1 MPAPHATG
9 FMVLHSNQ
17 LEGLRELA
25 VQFIRNHPLPV
36 LAPEVLLVQS
46 NGMKHW
52 LELALAKDLGICA
65 ATQVE
70 LPSAKLWQI
79 YRAVLGPSQVPA
91 HMPLDKSPLV
101 WRIMRRLPDLLAQPS
116 FAPLKNYLG
125 QSETKG
131 EDQAF
136 PMNRRA
142 YQLAAQLADVL
153 DGYQN
158 YRADWLE
165 DWAQAR
171 DQLRTQTGMATPLPA
186 AQSWQPELWRDLL
199 DDLAADAEVKAEL
212 QHSYSSRAK
221 VHEAFMA
228 KMASLPEGQ
237 RPAGVPHRLMVFG
250 VTSLPMQTV
259 QALAALGRVCQVLML
274 VQNPCQHYWGHVVES
289 RVPLAKLSKQRQA
302 HKAGLPVPQDD
313 GSLSEA
319 DQYTLHTDTHPLLAA
334 WGKQG
339 RDYLHLLDGFDD
351 VNQYIGQFNRV
362 DVFVDPAHT
371 AADEGRAPTMLEH
384 LQSALLNLEPLPH
397 TPQELPAHDT
407 SVRFVQTHSAQRE
420 VEVLHDQ
427 LMAWLDADPT
437 LKPSDIMVMVPDMTN
452 FAPHIHAV
460 FGRFSHNAQHH
471 DPRHLPYTVADTTP
485 RTEPLVQALDTL
497 LQLPQLRVT
506 RVEWQS
512 LFEVAAVRERF
523 GLDAHDVAQ
532 LDTWLADAGVRWG
545 LDAPHRKPW
554 GIAPDMRDANQNSWL
569 FGIER
574 LLLGYAVG
582 TSNTASTDAVNTHH
596 TLASPWQ
603 DTLPQA
609 GVGGLD
615 ARVVDGLLQWLRH
628 TQIALI
634 KLRQDHTPT
643 EWVAV
648 LQQLVALFLKP
659 SDEAD
664 ERLIERVMAPLETW
678 LAECQLARLD
688 APLPLVVVREHW
700 MAQLQQPAMQRRFFG
715 GGVQFATLMPMR
727 SIPFKCVCLLGMN
740 DGDYP
745 RSQTPRDF
753 DLMSDAAHAG
763 SAPSHWRAGD
773 RSRREDDRYL
783 FLEAL
788 LSARDKLYI
797 SWQGRRTTDHEIKPP
812 SVLVAQLMDYLNAVW
827 TGRNDPGEH
836 MPACVA
842 PLQPLQAF
850 SPTYFTQDS
859 AFQTYANDWQ
869 KARPSNATKQTYS
882 ATSKASMA
890 SSSSA
895 ALANTSATSVTAVPT
910 ELTLPHLQ
918 RLLRQ
923 PVEVF
928 LTDRLRLR
936 LDPPEEA
943 AEEEEPFSLDG
954 LEKYKL
960 NQRMA
965 QAEDA
970 QQAMAQLRLS
980 GQLAMAGFGEA
991 QQHLLLRDRQTLRD
1005 QLEVLIPKWPHT
1017 LAVQSAHWQLG
1028 HTHLSAEWANGQTL
1042 WRTRTATHGGGQ
1054 QWLQVALHPGAVTEG
1069 KKENQLPRIDT
1080 LSHLWLHH
1088 LAACASGTPTTSV
1101 QIGFDAAVEL
1111 KPTAADTALA
1121 HLQDLCEAYLEAWA
1135 QPLPVAAKTACAY
1148 VMGLASEH
1156 KDPMGKAQ
1164 TAFEGGFN
1172 KAGEYKDAPALQRVF
1187 NRFEDIQA
1195 SLGPWA
1201 QRLYAPMQQAAKV
1214 IHLSAN
1220 GTDPAEEADT

>member
-1 MPAPHATG
+1 MPHSHATG

-25 VQFIRNHPLPV
+25 VQFIRNHPLPP

-79 YRAVLGPSQVPA
+79 YRAVLGPSNVPA

-101 WRIMRRLPDLLAQPS
+101 WRIMRRLPDVLAQPG
-116 FAPLKNYLG
+116 FEPLKNYLG
-125 QSETKG
+125 QT
-131 EDQAF
+131 DT
-136 PMNRRA
+136 PTTPLDRRA

-158 YRADWLE
+158 YRADWLD
-165 DWAQAR
+165 DWGQGI
-171 DQLRTQTGMATPLPA
+171 DQLRTAAGQATPLPH
-186 AQSWQPELWRDLL
+186 AQSWQPALWRDLL
-199 DDLAADAEVKAEL
+199 NDLAQDPQVQSALSQAYRSRAEVHA
-212 QHSYSSRAK
+212 
-221 VHEAFMA
+221 AFMHA
-228 KMASLPEGQ
+228 MQRLPEGQ
-237 RPAGVPHRLMVFG
+237 RPAGVPHRIMVFG

-259 QALAALGRVCQVLML
+259 EALAALGRVCQVLML

-289 RVPLAKLSKQRQA
+289 RVPLIKLAKQRQA

-313 GSLSEA
+313 GSLTEA

-334 WGKQG
+334 WGKHG

-351 VNQYIGQFNRV
+351 VAQYKGQFNQRV
-362 DVFVDPAHT
+362 DVFVDPADT
-371 AADEGRAPTMLEH
+371 ATDEGREPTMLEH
-384 LQSALLNLEPLPH
+384 LQSSLLNLAPLPDH
-397 TPQELPAHDT
+397 LTDVPENDT

-427 LMAWLDADPT
+427 LLAWLDADPT
-437 LKPSDIMVMVPDMTN
+437 LKPNDIMVMVPDMAN

-460 FGRFSHNAQHH
+460 FGRFASHEL
-471 DPRHLPYTVADTTP
+471 RHMPYTVADTTP

-497 LQLPQLRVT
+497 LQLPQLRIT

-523 GLDAHDVAQ
+523 GLEEHDVAQ

-554 GIAPDMRDANQNSWL
+554 GIAPDMADANQNSWL
-569 FGIER
+569 FGVER
-574 LLLGYAVG
+574 LLLGYATG
-582 TSNTASTDAVNTHH
+582 TSDD
-596 TLASPWQ
+596 LATPWA

-628 TQIALI
+628 TQITLL

-643 EWVAV
+643 EWVTV
-648 LQQLVALFLKP
+648 LQQIVALFFKP
-659 SDEAD
+659 SDEPD

-688 APLPLVVVREHW
+688 SPLPLVVVREHW

-763 SAPSHWRAGD
+763 STQNHWRAGD

-827 TGRNDPGEH
+827 TQRNDKGEPT
-836 MPACVA
+836 PACVA

-850 SPTYFTQDS
+850 SPKYFTQDS
-859 AFQTYANDWQ
+859 TFQTYADDWQ
-869 KARPSNATKQTYS
+869 RALLSFS
-882 ATSKASMA
+882 A
-890 SSSSA
+890 SSA
-895 ALANTSATSVTAVPT
+895 AATPNETTPSEAAPT
-910 ELTLPHLQ
+910 ELTLQHLQ

-928 LTDRLRLR
+928 LVDRLRLR
-936 LDPPEEA
+936 LDQPEEA

-954 LEKYKL
+954 LDKYKL
-960 NQRMA
+960 NQRIA

-970 QQAMAQLRLS
+970 QQAIAQLRLS
-980 GQLAMAGFGEA
+980 GQLALAGFGEA
-991 QQHLLLRDRQTLRD
+991 QQHLFENDREKLREQLDVLL
-1005 QLEVLIPKWPHT
+1005 PKWPKH
-1017 LAVQSAHWQLG
+1017 LSVQSAHWQLG
-1028 HTHLSAEWANGQTL
+1028 HTRLSAEWANGQTL
-1042 WRTRTATHGGGQ
+1042 WHTNGQAPGAGQ
-1054 QWLQVALHPGAVTEG
+1054 QWLQVALRPGAVTEG
-1069 KKENQLPRIDT
+1069 KKESQVARIDT
-1080 LSHLWLHH
+1080 LSQLWLHH

-1101 QIGFDAAVEL
+1101 QIGFDAAIEL
-1111 KPTAADTALA
+1111 KPIDANQAQE
-1121 HLQDLCEAYLEAWA
+1121 HLQDLCDAYLEAWA

-1148 VMGLASEH
+1148 LMGVHGDH
-1156 KDPMGKAQ
+1156 KDPQGKAQ
-1164 TAFEGGFN
+1164 AAFEGGFG
-1172 KAGEYKDAPALQRVF
+1172 KRGEYQDSPALQRVF
-1187 NRFEDIQA
+1187 DNFEQIKDG
-1195 SLGPWA
+1195 LDTWPE
-1201 QRLYAPMQQAAKV
+1201 RLYEPMRKATKV
-1214 IHLSAN
+1214 IHLNADSA
-1220 GTDPAEEADT
+1220 DHAEEADA

>member
-1 MPAPHATG
+1 MSNPHATG

-65 ATQVE
+65 ATQIE

-79 YRAVLGPSQVPA
+79 YRAVLGPDSVPA

-101 WRIMRRLPDLLAQPS
+101 WRIMRRLPDLLAQPN

-125 QSETKG
+125 ANETKG
-131 EDQAF
+131 DTAGHGEALA
-136 PMNRRA
+136 MNRRA
-142 YQLAAQLADVL
+142 YQLATQLADVL

-165 DWAQAR
+165 DWTQAR
-171 DQLRTQTGMATPLPA
+171 DQLRTATGMATPLPI

-199 DDLAADAEVKAEL
+199 NDLAADTEVKTAL
-212 QHSYSSRAK
+212 ALGTQHRYSSRAK

-228 KMASLPEGQ
+228 KMATLHELNEGSGQ

-289 RVPLAKLSKQRQA
+289 RVPLAKWAKQRQA

-313 GSLSEA
+313 GSLTEG
-319 DQYTLHTDTHPLLAA
+319 DQYKLHTDTHPLLAA
-334 WGKQG
+334 WGKHG

-351 VNQYIGQFNRV
+351 VALYANQFNRV
-362 DVFVDPAHT
+362 DVFFDPVQIAS
-371 AADEGRAPTMLEH
+371 DEGRAPTMLEH
-384 LQSALLNLEPLPH
+384 LQSALLNLEPLPP
-397 TPQELPAHDT
+397 TPQEVPPNDH

-420 VEVLHDQ
+420 VEVLHDR
-427 LMAWLDADPT
+427 LLAWLDADST
-437 LKPSDIMVMVPDMTN
+437 LKPSDIMVMVPDMTD

-460 FGRFSHNAQHH
+460 FGRFANNNGQS

-512 LFEVAAVRERF
+512 LFEVAAVRQRF
-523 GLDAHDVAQ
+523 GLEEHDVTL
-532 LDTWLADAGVRWG
+532 LDSWLADAGVRWG

-554 GIAPDMRDANQNSWL
+554 GIAPDMADANQNTWL
-569 FGIER
+569 FGLER

-582 TSNTASTDAVNTHH
+582 TSNVSDIRPTWTP
-596 TLASPWQ
+596 PWRN
-603 DTLPQA
+603 TLPQT
-609 GVGGLD
+609 GIGGLD
-615 ARVVDGLLQWLRH
+615 AHVTDGLLQWLRH
-628 TQIALI
+628 IQIALL
-634 KLRQDHTPT
+634 KLRQDHIPI

-648 LQQLVALFLKP
+648 LQQLVDLFFKP
-659 SDEAD
+659 SDDAD

-678 LAECQLARLD
+678 LAECQLARFNS
-688 APLPLVVVREHW
+688 PLPLVVVREHW

-727 SIPFKCVCLLGMN
+727 SIPFRCVCLLGMN

-753 DLMSDAAHAG
+753 DLMHDAAHAG
-763 SAPSHWRAGD
+763 NSPSHWRAGD

-797 SWQGRRTTDHEIKPP
+797 SWQGRRTSDHEIKPP

-827 TGRNDPGEH
+827 THDGDV
-836 MPACVA
+836 ACVA
-842 PLQPLQAF
+842 ALQPLQAF
-850 SPTYFTQDS
+850 SPKYFTQS
-859 AFQTYANDWQ
+859 STFETYASDWQ
-869 KARPSNATKQTYS
+869 QAL
-882 ATSKASMA
+882 
-890 SSSSA
+890 SSSTTRKA
-895 ALANTSATSVTAVPT
+895 AATATPAGVADNNPG
-910 ELTLPHLQ
+910 ELTLQHLQ
-918 RLLRQ
+918 RLLHQ
-923 PVEVF
+923 PVDVF
-928 LTDRLRLR
+928 LVDRLRLR
-936 LDPPEEA
+936 LDQPEEA
-943 AEEEEPFSLDG
+943 AEEEEPFALNGLD
-954 LEKYKL
+954 KYKL
-960 NQRMA
+960 NQRIA
-965 QAEDA
+965 QADDA
-970 QQAMAQLRLS
+970 EQAIVQLRLS
-980 GQLAMAGFGEA
+980 GQLALAGFGQA
-991 QQHLLLRDRQTLRD
+991 QQLQLLRDRDTLHE
-1005 QLEVLIPKWPHT
+1005 QLNALLPKWPHPVT
-1017 LAVQSAHWQLG
+1017 AQSAQWQLG
-1028 HTHLSAEWANGQTL
+1028 HTHLRAEWANAQTM
-1042 WRTRTATHGGGQ
+1042 WRSNTATQDASQ
-1054 QWLQVALHPGAVTEG
+1054 QWLQLVLRPGAVTEG

-1101 QIGFDAAVEL
+1101 QIGFDAAVAL
-1111 KPTAADTALA
+1111 QPMGADEAQV
-1121 HLQDLCEAYLEAWA
+1121 HLQDLCNAYLEAWA
-1135 QPLPVAAKTACAY
+1135 EPLPVAAKTACAF
-1148 VMGLASEH
+1148 VMGIHGGS

-1164 TAFEGGFN
+1164 AAFDGGHH
-1172 KAGEYKDAPALQRVF
+1172 KDGEYKGSSALQRVF
-1187 NRFEDIQA
+1187 NRFEDVQEG
-1195 SLGPWA
+1195 LPQWA
-1201 QRLYAPMQQAAKV
+1201 IRLYEPMLKAAQV
-1214 IHLSAN
+1214 MHLSADN
-1220 GTDPAEEADT
+1220 AEETGV

>member
-1 MPAPHATG
+1 
-9 FMVLHSNQ
+9 MVLHSNQ

-25 VQFIRNHPLPV
+25 VQFIRRHPLPV

-79 YRAVLGPSQVPA
+79 YRAVLGPSHVPA

-101 WRIMRRLPDLLAQPS
+101 WRIMRLLPNLLTQPS
-116 FAPLKNYLG
+116 FAPLNNYLG
-125 QSETKG
+125 QADGDAS
-131 EDQAF
+131 

-171 DQLRTQTGMATPLPA
+171 DQLRTQAGPNAGAFTTPLPT
-186 AQSWQPELWRDLL
+186 AQSWQPELWRALL
-199 DDLAADAEVKAEL
+199 ADLAADDEVPAAL
-212 QHSYSSRAK
+212 SANVQHSFSSRAK

-228 KMASLPEGQ
+228 KMASMPKGQ

-274 VQNPCQHYWGHVVES
+274 VQNPCQHFWGHVVES
-289 RVPLAKLSKQRQA
+289 RVPLAKLSKPRQA

-334 WGKQG
+334 WGKHG

-351 VNQYIGQFNRV
+351 VDQYKGQFSRV
-362 DVFVDPAHT
+362 DVFVDPAES
-371 AADEGRAPTMLEH
+371 AASQGRAPNMLEH
-384 LQSALLNLEPLPH
+384 LQSSLLHLAPLPDH
-397 TPQELPAHDT
+397 LTEVAADDT

-420 VEVLHDQ
+420 VEVLHDR
-427 LMAWLDADPT
+427 LLAWLDADPA
-437 LKPSDIMVMVPDMTN
+437 LKPADIMVMVPDMAN

-460 FGRFSHNAQHH
+460 FGRFASH
-471 DPRHLPYTVADTTP
+471 DPRHLPYSVADTTP

-506 RVEWQS
+506 RLEWQS
-512 LFEVAAVRERF
+512 LFEVAAVRKRF
-523 GLDAHDVAQ
+523 GLEEHDVAQ
-532 LDTWLADAGVRWG
+532 LNNWLADAGVRWG

-554 GIAPDMRDANQNSWL
+554 GIAPDMADASQNSWL

-574 LLLGYAVG
+574 LLLGYATG
-582 TSNTASTDAVNTHH
+582 STDA
-596 TLASPWQ
+596 LATPWAH
-603 DTLPQA
+603 TLPQA

-615 ARVVDGLLQWLRH
+615 ARVMDGLLQWLRH
-628 TQIALI
+628 TQMALL

-648 LQQLVALFLKP
+648 LQQLVALFFKP

-664 ERLIERVMAPLETW
+664 ERLMERVMAPLETW
-678 LAECQLARLD
+678 LTECQLARLD
-688 APLPLVVVREHW
+688 KPLPLVVVREHW
-700 MAQLQQPAMQRRFFG
+700 MAQLQLPAMQRRFFG

-763 SAPSHWRAGD
+763 STHAHWRAGD

-788 LSARDKLYI
+788 LSAREKLYI

-827 TGRNDPGEH
+827 TQRNDQGDAI
-836 MPACVA
+836 PACDA

-850 SPTYFTQDS
+850 SQAYFRQGTHV
-859 AFQTYANDWQ
+859 QTYAADWQ
-869 KARPSNATKQTYS
+869 QAHSHSDTKPPRTKYEAVAQ
-882 ATSKASMA
+882 AP
-890 SSSSA
+890 
-895 ALANTSATSVTAVPT
+895 TA
-910 ELTLPHLQ
+910 LTLKQLN
-918 RLLRQ
+918 RLLKQ
-923 PVEVF
+923 PVDVYVR
-928 LTDRLRLR
+928 DRLRLY
-936 LDPPEEA
+936 LDTPEA
-943 AEEEEPFSLDG
+943 ASAQEEPFALDH
-954 LEKYKL
+954 LDSYTL
-960 NQRMA
+960 TQSIV
-965 QAEDA
+965 QAPVPEHA
-970 QQAMAQLRLS
+970 LQVLRLS
-980 GQLAMAGFGEA
+980 GELALAGFGQA
-991 QQHLLLRDRQTLRD
+991 QQDMLLKQRDAL
-1005 QLEVLIPKWPHT
+1005 LERFEEIAKDWP
-1017 LAVQSAHWQLG
+1017 LDLPVQSTRLTLG
-1028 HTHLSAEWANGQTL
+1028 EYTLSAEWANGQQIWKTKPDQS
-1042 WRTRTATHGGGQ
+1042 A
-1054 QWLQVALHPGAVTEG
+1054 WLQVEMRPGSVLEG
-1069 KKENQLPRIDT
+1069 KEKARHPRAQT
-1080 LSHLWLHH
+1080 LTTLWLNH
-1088 LAACASGTPTTSV
+1088 LVACASGTPTISV
-1101 QIGFDAAVEL
+1101 QIGLNGAVQL
-1111 KPTAADTALA
+1111 DALA
-1121 HLQDLCEAYLEAWA
+1121 QSDALAELQNLATLYQEAWHK
-1135 QPLPVAAKTACAY
+1135 PLPVARKTACAF
-1148 VMGLASEH
+1148 VMAMQANQDKEPSATEIALQA
-1156 KDPMGKAQ
+1156 AQ
-1164 TAFEGGFN
+1164 QVFDGNRNLT
-1172 KAGEYKDAPALQRVF
+1172 GEYESSTTLQRVF
-1187 NRFEDIQA
+1187 HSFANLQNE
-1195 SLGPWA
+1195 LPEMA
-1201 QRLYAPMQQAAKV
+1201 QRLYGDMVKSARL
-1214 IHLSAN
+1214 LSAMKS
-1220 GTDPAEEADT
+1220 TEEADA

>member
-1 MPAPHATG
+1 MSSPHATG

-52 LELALAKDLGICA
+52 LELALAKDLGVCA
-65 ATQVE
+65 ATQIE
-70 LPSAKLWQI
+70 LPSTKLWQI
-79 YRAVLGPSQVPA
+79 YRAVLGPDSVPA

-101 WRIMRRLPDLLAQPS
+101 WRIMRRLPELLGQPQ
-116 FAPLKNYLG
+116 FAPLRNYLDKSQPQG
-125 QSETKG
+125 D
-131 EDQAF
+131 DQAF
-136 PMNRRA
+136 SMNRRA
-142 YQLAAQLADVL
+142 YQLAGQLADVL

-171 DQLRTQTGMATPLPA
+171 DQLRTPTGLSTPLPV
-186 AQSWQPELWRDLL
+186 AQSWQPALWRDLL
-199 DDLAADAEVKAEL
+199 QDLQADAEVQTAL
-212 QHSYSSRAK
+212 HANVQHHYSSRAK
-221 VHEAFMA
+221 VHEAFMTKVA
-228 KMASLPEGQ
+228 ALPEGQ

-259 QALAALGRVCQVLML
+259 QALAALGRVCQVLLL

-289 RVPLAKLSKQRQA
+289 RVPLAKLAKQRQA

-334 WGKQG
+334 WGKHG

-351 VNQYIGQFNRV
+351 VAQYKSQFNRV
-362 DVFVDPAHT
+362 DVFVDPVQT
-371 AADEGRAPTMLEH
+371 AAEAGRAPTMLAH
-384 LQSALLNLEPLPH
+384 LQSALLNLEPLPP
-397 TPQELPAHDT
+397 TPHEAPADDR
-407 SVRFVQTHSAQRE
+407 SVDFVQTHSAQRE
-420 VEVLHDQ
+420 VEVLHDR
-427 LMAWLDADPT
+427 LLAWLDADAH
-437 LKPSDIMVMVPDMTN
+437 LKPSDIMVMVPDMAN
-452 FAPHIHAV
+452 FAPHIQAV
-460 FGRFSHNAQHH
+460 FGRFANN

-512 LFEVAAVRERF
+512 LFEVAAVRQRF
-523 GLDAHDVAQ
+523 GLEEHEVAQ

-545 LDAPHRKPW
+545 LDAPHRQPW
-554 GIAPDMRDANQNSWL
+554 GMAPDMADANQNSWL

-574 LLLGYAVG
+574 LLLGYATG
-582 TSNTASTDAVNTHH
+582 TTDQ
-596 TLASPWQ
+596 LATPWAN
-603 DTLPQA
+603 TLPLA

-628 TQIALI
+628 THIALL
-634 KLRQDHTPT
+634 KLRQEHTPT

-648 LQQLVALFLKP
+648 LQQLVALFFQA
-659 SDEAD
+659 SDDAD
-664 ERLIERVMAPLETW
+664 ERLIERVKAPLEAW

-688 APLPLVVVREHW
+688 SPLPLVVVREHW

-753 DLMSDAAHAG
+753 DLMNDAAHAG
-763 SAPSHWRAGD
+763 HTPSHWRAGD

-812 SVLVAQLMDYLNAVW
+812 SVLVAQLMDYLNATW
-827 TGRNDPGEH
+827 TRDGDV
-836 MPACVA
+836 ACVA

-850 SPTYFTQDS
+850 SPKYFTQDS
-859 AFQTYANDWQ
+859 AFQTYADDWQ
-869 KARPSNATKQTYS
+869 RALLP
-882 ATSKASMA
+882 
-890 SSSSA
+890 SSSA
-895 ALANTSATSVTAVPT
+895 PGAWPNAPTTHAAAPT
-910 ELTLPHLQ
+910 ELTLLHLQ

-923 PVEVF
+923 PVDVF
-928 LTDRLRLR
+928 LVDRLRLR

-943 AEEEEPFSLDG
+943 AEEEEPFALNGLD
-954 LEKYKL
+954 KYKL
-960 NQRMA
+960 NQHIA
-965 QAEDA
+965 QADDA
-970 QQAMAQLRLS
+970 AQALTQLRLS
-980 GQLAMAGFGEA
+980 GQLALAGFGEA
-991 QQHLLLRDRQTLRD
+991 QQRLFENDRQKLRE
-1005 QLEVLIPKWPHT
+1005 QLDVLLPKWPNT
-1017 LAVQSAHWQLG
+1017 LGVQSAHWQLG
-1028 HTHLSAEWANGQTL
+1028 HTHLSAEWAHGPTM
-1042 WRTRTATHGGGQ
+1042 WRTDAHRT
-1054 QWLQVALHPGAVTEG
+1054 QWLQVALRPGAVTEG
-1069 KKENQLPRIDT
+1069 KKENQVPRIDT
-1080 LSHLWLHH
+1080 LSQLWLHH
-1088 LAACASGTPTTSV
+1088 LAACASSMPTTSV
-1101 QIGFDAAVEL
+1101 QIGFDAAIEL
-1111 KPTAADTALA
+1111 QPMAADKAQE
-1121 HLQDLCEAYLEAWA
+1121 HLQDLCDVYLEAWA
-1135 QPLPVAAKTACAY
+1135 QPLPVAAKTACAW
-1148 VMGLASEH
+1148 VMGVHGGH
-1156 KDPMGKAQ
+1156 KDPMSKAQ
-1164 TAFEGGFN
+1164 TAFHGAHQ
-1172 KAGEYKDAPALQRVF
+1172 KRGEYQDSPSLQRVF
-1187 NRFEDIQA
+1187 TSFEEMQA
-1195 SLGPWA
+1195 SLNHWA
-1201 QRLYAPMQQAAKV
+1201 TRLYEPVFKAAKV
-1214 IHLSAN
+1214 IHLRADS
-1220 GTDPAEEADT
+1220 TEEADA